1 MRCAGCVP
9 PAACDGARAGEIT
22 AKNGLYY
29 LACYRL
35 ITDVTDRITQ
45 SQSSIYEFLFP
56 EIPLCLYT
64 SYIVYESTISEYI
77 YPGAVPYRLLVDLTI

>member
-1 MRCAGCVP
+1 MLP
-9 PAACDGARAGEIT
+9 ID
-22 AKNGLYY
+22 Y
-29 LACYRL
+29 
-35 ITDVTDRITQ
+35 RITQ

-77 YPGAVPYRLLVDLTI
+77 YPGAVPYRLLVT

>member
-35 ITDVTDRITQ
+35 ITDVRITQ

-56 EIPLCLYT
+56 EISLCDETPPCL
-64 SYIVYESTISEYI
+64 IRRRRN
-77 YPGAVPYRLLVDLTI
+77 PGRSVTNLRRTGSRIFSV

>member
-1 MRCAGCVP
+1 MRREVRRLRAAGCVRWR
-9 PAACDGARAGEIT
+9 ARAGEIT

-35 ITDVTDRITQ
+35 ITDVRITQ

-64 SYIVYESTISEYI
+64 SYIRYTSLHMSLYLSEVY
-77 YPGAVPYRLLVDLTI
+77 YR

>member
-1 MRCAGCVP
+1 M
-9 PAACDGARAGEIT
+9 ARACWRDNYQERALLSCMLPID
-22 AKNGLYY
+22 Y
-29 LACYRL
+29 
-35 ITDVTDRITQ
+35 RITQ

-77 YPGAVPYRLLVDLTI
+77 YPGAVYRGFSLLDI